1 MDEAQI
7 IGYIVLAAITLGTF
21 ITMVFKAVSKITQPI
36 NDLRLVIQELKDCI
50 KEITKEN
57 ASHTKLLEKHRE
69 QIEELQIDVMELK
82 HTIDMYHKKV

>member
-7 IGYIVLAAITLGTF
+7 IGYIVLAAISLGTF

-57 ASHTKLLEKHRE
+57 ATHTALLDRHRK
-69 QIEELQIDVMELK
+69 QIEELQVDVMELK
-82 HTIDMYHKKV
+82 HTIDMYHKKM

>member
-1 MDEAQI
+1 MGEAQI
-7 IGYIVLAAITLGTF
+7 IGYIVLAVITLGTF

-57 ASHTKLLEKHRE
+57 ATHTALLDRHSKL
-69 QIEELQIDVMELK
+69 IEELQMDVMELK

>member
-7 IGYIVLAAITLGTF
+7 IGYIVLAVITLGTF

-57 ASHTKLLEKHRE
+57 ATHTALLDRHSKL
-69 QIEELQIDVMELK
+69 IEELQMDVMELK
-82 HTIDMYHKKV
+82 HTIDMYHKKM